1 MTKFNFFLDLCH
13 FSCLGQ
19 FFFLQKFI
27 YMDQNIQNN
36 QSGIP
41 PKNYL
46 VESILVTLFCCLPL
60 GIAGIV
66 NASKVEGLYRS
77 GDIAGANNASANA
90 KKWSLYGAIAGGV
103 VILLYIILFMIMG
116 IGAATANV

>member
-1 MTKFNFFLDLCH
+1 MPFFL
-13 FSCLGQ
+13 FGSIFF

-27 YMDQNIQNN
+27 HMDQNIQNN

-103 VILLYIILFMIMG
+103 GILLYIILFMIMG

>member
-1 MTKFNFFLDLCH
+1 MPFFL
-13 FSCLGQ
+13 FGSIF